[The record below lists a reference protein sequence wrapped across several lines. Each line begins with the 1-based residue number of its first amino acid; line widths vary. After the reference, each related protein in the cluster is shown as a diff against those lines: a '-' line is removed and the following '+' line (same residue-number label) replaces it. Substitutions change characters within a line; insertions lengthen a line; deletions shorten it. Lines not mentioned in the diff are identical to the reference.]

1 MKKSRTAITY
11 LKRAC
16 AVAFVSC
23 IAGLIVSSIA
33 GNNEGWVL
41 SVGMVGAAAAIV
53 LIVVSLVSSQQRLPA
68 FNDAL
73 AESVENRVQALV
85 AAGANEQQ
93 VREIVRDSI
102 HLGRGL

>member
-1 MKKSRTAITY
+1 MKKHSAVSIM
-11 LKRAC
+11 KRVC
-16 AVAFVSC
+16 AALFVSC

-41 SVGMVGAAAAIV
+41 SIGMVGAAAAIV
-53 LIVVSLVSSQQRLPA
+53 LIVISLVTSQQRLPA

-73 AESVENRVQALV
+73 AESVENRIQDLV
-85 AAGANEQQ
+85 ASGADESR
-93 VREIVRDSI
+93 VRELVRDSI